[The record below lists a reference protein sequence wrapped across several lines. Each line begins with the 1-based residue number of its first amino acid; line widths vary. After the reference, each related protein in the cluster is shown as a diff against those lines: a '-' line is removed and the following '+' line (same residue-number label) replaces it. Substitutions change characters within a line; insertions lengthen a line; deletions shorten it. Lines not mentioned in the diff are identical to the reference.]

1 MAIHLDIFTR
11 LDERGV
17 RRDADKVED
26 TFDRAADR
34 SGRAFGEKLAGGI
47 ERSVPRVQQ
56 SAQRMEKAVD
66 KVADAVSRVRV
77 EQARYDEVQKKSD
90 ATDRQKIER
99 SEALAKA
106 KRAEAAAVR
115 AAMRAHEDDSN
126 NISRMSTLNTSLSLM
141 GKGTASLAIGAA
153 VPALAVVS
161 GAAVTA
167 AGSLA
172 LLPGAA
178 MAAAGAFGTLK
189 IATLGFGDAMS
200 SLRDPE
206 KFSEALRSLSPNAQ
220 QAALSVQSLLPAF
233 DRLKNASQD
242 ALFDGVSGQLQELSR
257 TLMPTI
263 EKMTTQLSSSFNE
276 MFMGITDQLMSGPGQ
291 AAITNI
297 TTNISKAFDALAPAA
312 APFTQ
317 AMADI
322 MSVGSDFLPDL
333 ARAAT
338 DAAFQFSSFIN
349 EAKQSGEL
357 KQWISEGLDA
367 LKEVGSLIVG
377 LGKAVGSLAPVA
389 KEVLPVLVD
398 ALEDI
403 SGLLREHP
411 GLVWGVVGAFG
422 AWKTIQGVAALT
434 TSLQTISTLLGVGL
448 PAAATTGAT
457 GITAAL
463 AKVSVPTW
471 LTFLTKWGGAMGVGL
486 QSDVKDST
494 EVGLPEVK
502 YDDQGRPYLPGSRF
516 DPSKPQPNTWDPNA
530 VVPGGGNGPHG
541 PTGRRLVGPGAPF
554 TLTQPAEPGMWWP
567 GYGKSGQRGGG
578 FFSTDTGGGAGG
590 PKLPDA
596 PVLPYSPPLSTAP
609 TAALASAENSLYD
622 AQFKVEEKKARLN
635 QLEASNAATANDI
648 QDARNDVARAEQ
660 DRHEAEMRLNEA
672 RQTATQKGIKQLNGM
687 ADQLGD
693 IGAKLDQDFG
703 LSKGLPGLAENLF
716 KFVAN
721 LAAAPLLGQLG
732 AISAMNPSQGGYG
745 ALGIL
750 GAQGAFG
757 PQYTG
762 LPQQSV
768 YGYAA
773 SAMGPAAVGNPNV
786 ASMMALAQSA
796 SGKTAYAPA
805 SDLVN
810 GLADCSGSIS
820 DLVEMLRSGQ
830 TTPGRLFTTANFG
843 SDAEAAKVGALPGFQ
858 PGALNVGVTPYGP
871 GAHMAATLP
880 NGVNF
885 EGGGGTGGGAQYG
898 GSAAGA
904 LDRQFQKQYY
914 FPLGPT
920 AGPAASASPTT
931 VTPADIYGP
940 ANTNPGLNNPG
951 SPGWGTP
958 GIPSTI
964 LPGGGG
970 QGPVLGANPM
980 GPGVGAAAGTPLGGL
995 PPVNGSGGGGVGI
1008 SGDGA
1013 IGMAM
1018 QAGGMALDMMAPGAG
1033 QAAQTGM
1040 KLINRAIEFG
1050 SQAAGIGVSG
1060 LMETLLPT
1068 GGSQLANSSW
1078 FTKIAGGIAGAGM
1091 ALPNTAG
1098 QSAAAMAG
1106 KPDQSPVDPAAGG
1119 AGGNTYQTTINAGA
1133 DRSGAGIARDWDYH
1147 MRTQGA
1153 APGM

>member
-1 MAIHLDIFTR
+1 M
-11 LDERGV
+11 
-17 RRDADKVED
+17 RRDADRIED

-90 ATDRQKIER
+90 ATDRQKVER

-115 AAMRAHEDDSN
+115 AAMRAHQDESN
-126 NISRMSTLNTSLSLM
+126 AVSRMSTLNTGLSLM

-153 VPALAVVS
+153 VPTLAVVS

-189 IATLGFGDAMS
+189 VATLGFGDAMS

-220 QAALSVQSLLPAF
+220 QAALSVRSLLPAF

-317 AMADI
+317 AIADI
-322 MSVGSDFLPDL
+322 MSVGSDFLPEL

-349 EAKQSGEL
+349 EAKQSGQL

-367 LKEVGSLIVG
+367 IKEVGSLIVG

-389 KEVLPVLVD
+389 KEVLPVMVD
-398 ALEDI
+398 ALNGVAD
-403 SGLLREHP
+403 LLREHP
-411 GLVWGVVGAFG
+411 GLIWGVVGAFG

-434 TSLQTISTLLGVGL
+434 TSLQTMSTLLSVGL
-448 PAAATTGAT
+448 PTAASTGAA

-516 DPSKPQPNTWDPNA
+516 DPSKPQPNTWDPDA

-541 PTGRRLVGPGAPF
+541 PTGRRLIGPGPAF
-554 TLTQPAEPGMWWP
+554 ADTQPAVAGMWWP
-567 GYGKSGQRGGG
+567 GYGKNAQKGGG
-578 FFSTDTGGGAGG
+578 FFSTDTAGGAGG

-622 AQFKVEEKKARLN
+622 AQFKVEEKKARLA
-635 QLEASNAATANDI
+635 QLQSSNVATDRDI

-660 DRHEAEMRLNEA
+660 DRHEAELRLNEA

-732 AISAMNPSQGGYG
+732 AVSAMNPSQGGYG

-762 LPQQSV
+762 IAQQA
-768 YGYAA
+768 YGAAA
-773 SAMGPAAVGNPNV
+773 SAMGGGNPNV
-786 ASMMALAQSA
+786 ASMMALAQAA

-904 LDRQFQKQYY
+904 RDSQFQKQYY

-920 AGPAASASPTT
+920 ASPATSASPTT
-931 VTPADIYGP
+931 VTPADLYGP
-940 ANTNPGLNNPG
+940 ANTNPALNNPTPG
-951 SPGWGTP
+951 SWGTP
-958 GIPSTI
+958 G
-964 LPGGGG
+964 LPPNLTGGAGE
-970 QGPVLGANPM
+970 GPVLGANPA
-980 GPGVGAAAGTPLGGL
+980 GPGVGASAGTTPIGGL
-995 PPVNGSGGGGVGI
+995 APPNGTGSGGIGMNGG
-1008 SGDGA
+1008 GA
-1013 IGMAM
+1013 LGMAM
-1018 QAGGMALDMMAPGAG
+1018 QAGGMAADLMMPGMG
-1033 QAAQTGM
+1033 QAAQTGA
-1040 KLINRAIEFG
+1040 KLVNRAIEFG
-1050 SQAAGIGVSG
+1050 SQAVGIGASG
-1060 LMETLLPT
+1060 LIESLLPT

-1078 FTKIAGGIAGAGM
+1078 LTKIAGGIAGAGM

-1106 KPDQSPVDPAAGG
+1106 KPGPGG
-1119 AGGNTYQTTINAGA
+1119 DTNTNSVSNTYQTTINAGA
-1133 DRSGAGIARDWDYH
+1133 DRSGDGIARDWNYH
-1147 MRTQGA
+1147 MRAQGA